1 MLMNTGSDTDAKRF
15 SEDEVLA
22 ALIGDVVTVQGE
34 KMTYRL
40 TYDGAKARNQFKVT
54 ILQRDGEGILRTFA
68 VVDGNE
74 ENIFLL
80 RLV

>member
-1 MLMNTGSDTDAKRF
+1 MLMNTGTDNNAKRF

-22 ALIGDVVTVQGE
+22 ALMGEIVIAVGE

-54 ILQRDGEGILRTFA
+54 VMQRDGEGILRTFA